1 MQPYQGGGDMIKS
14 VTFEETIFNDLPYK
28 FEAGTPNIAGAIG
41 LGAAIRYVNG
51 KSDWT
56 ASRPG
61 SKNCSTRPPKESAVS
76 RAYGWWEPPERK
88 RACCPSSSMAST
100 RMTWE
105 RFSIAKAI
113 AVRTGHHCAQPVMD
127 RFKVPATTPRLLRV
141 LQHKRGSRRSGSG
154 RAARQGDLRLM
165 LQLRDLYQEL
175 IVDHSKNPR
184 NFGSIDDADR
194 TAKGFNPLCGD
205 KLKLFLKLNGD
216 VIEDVR
222 FEGSG
227 CAISTASASIM
238 CQTIKGQTLAQA
250 EALFETFHFMLTG
263 PKGPATGAGASGQA
277 GRLRRGERLSGARE
291 MRHAGLA
298 HTQECVVE
306 RRGRGKHGIAGREA
320 DDVREDLETDDEGR
334 FHG

>member
-1 MQPYQGGGDMIKS
+1 
-14 VTFEETIFNDLPYK
+14 
-28 FEAGTPNIAGAIG
+28 
-41 LGAAIRYVNG
+41 
-51 KSDWT
+51 
-56 ASRPG
+56 
-61 SKNCSTRPPKESAVS
+61 
-76 RAYGWWEPPERK
+76 
-88 RACCPSSSMAST
+88 
-100 RMTWE
+100 
-105 RFSIAKAI
+105 
-113 AVRTGHHCAQPVMD
+113 
-127 RFKVPATTPRLLRV
+127 
-141 LQHKRGSRRSGSG
+141 
-154 RAARQGDLRLM
+154 M

-263 PKGPATGAGASGQA
+263 PKGPQQ
-277 GRLRRGERLSGARE
+277 ARE
-291 MRHAGLA
+291 HLGKLAVFAGVSDYPARVKCATLA
-298 HTQECVVE
+298 WHTLRSALSNSGDAVSTE
-306 RRGRGKHGIAGREA
+306 
-320 DDVREDLETDDEGR
+320 
-334 FHG
+334 